1 MSLTIPLLSYLN
13 KQTNQN
19 LIYDLDELKM
29 PKAYLYMGYLVIFI
43 SLGILIVPKLMENP
57 PEYYHPVIWILIFS
71 IFLFGV
77 YIIRLYSIHKITIKK
92 NEFIINSTL
101 GNKKVFK
108 TEKIKSLNI
117 NYFTYF
123 ITIKDEDGNQG
134 KVYFHLIGLISLLK
148 RIEDLSGVDTLKIER
163 LLKI

>member
-13 KQTNQN
+13 KQSNQN
-19 LIYDLDELKM
+19 LIYDFDELKM

-108 TEKIKSLNI
+108 AENIKSLNI